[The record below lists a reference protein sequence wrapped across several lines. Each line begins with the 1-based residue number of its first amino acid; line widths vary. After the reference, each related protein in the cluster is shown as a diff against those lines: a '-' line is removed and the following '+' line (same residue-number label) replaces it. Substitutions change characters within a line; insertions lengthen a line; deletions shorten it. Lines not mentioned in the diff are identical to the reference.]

1 MFIQTED
8 TPNPNAV
15 KFFPGCEVSNSPM
28 HFSSKDSHKGIKL
41 VLKLFN
47 IDSVEA
53 VFFGS
58 DFITITKTEE
68 SDWLTIKS
76 QAISCIIDHIALGSH
91 PMDGFEVNAESKV
104 DTSNLS
110 DIEKEIIEII
120 ETRVRPSVAMDGGDI
135 TYKKFENGIVYLELK
150 GSCSGCPSSTITL
163 KNGIESMLQ
172 HFVPE
177 VIAVEASDE
186 ETD

>member
-15 KFFPGCEVSNSPM
+15 KFFPGCEVANTPM
-28 HFSSKDSHKGIKL
+28 HFSSKEESNGIKL
-41 VLKLFN
+41 VLKLFSIEN
-47 IDSVEA
+47 VEA

-58 DFITITKTEE
+58 DFITITKTENE
-68 SDWLTIKS
+68 DWLSLKS
-76 QAISCIIDHIALGSH
+76 LIISTMLDHIAKGNH
-91 PMDGFEVNAESKV
+91 PMDGFTQESDQSI
-104 DTSNLS
+104 DTSNMS
-110 DIEKEIIEII
+110 DIEKEIVEII

-135 TYKKFENGIVYLELK
+135 TYQKFEDGIVYLELK

-177 VIAVEASDE
+177 VIAVEASDGE
-186 ETD
+186 